1 MIPEN
6 AVPAVVNERL
16 IDELAAGIWLPPEEI
31 HALDRAEADRG
42 VNEEYKKYAGRTSG
56 K

>member
-6 AVPAVVNERL
+6 AVPAVFNERL
-16 IDELAAGIWLPPEEI
+16 IDELAAGIWLPP
-31 HALDRAEADRG
+31 ALDRAEADRG